1 MPISS
6 TNFETHKCAE
16 DLLSNTMRASISITE
31 YMIREQGLPKIDV
44 TTSRKHGAYHKTRSG
59 KHNILY
65 GAGCFL
71 PKNAR
76 NFRTFVISDNRVCLI
91 SATRV
96 TPDIHIMSVIIEE
109 TAHYVQVLHH
119 GRHYGSVHNAAF
131 AHEFKILWDKFS
143 DIILP
148 MVQEALDLDSIPYRS
163 NLP

>member
-1 MPISS
+1 MSISS

-16 DLLSNTMRASISITE
+16 DLLSNTMRSAVTITE
-31 YMIREQGLPKIDV
+31 YIIREQGLTAIDV
-44 TTSRKHGAYHKTRSG
+44 KTSRKNGAYHRTRG
-59 KHNILY
+59 GHMILY

-76 NFRTFVISDNRVCLI
+76 NFRTFIISNNDVYLV
-91 SATRV
+91 SATKV

-131 AHEFKILWDKFS
+131 IHEFRILWDKFS

-148 MVQEALDLDSIPYRS
+148 MVQEALDLDGIPYLS
-163 NLP
+163 NKS